1 MTPEQEA
8 KEWLEKNEHKLRP
21 KKKRPYFTA
30 HSKYNSNRRAR
41 LRRARQDKSRLAAA
55 ISVKEFVESSV
66 GHKGCDCLFVPAA
79 QKGVAAKVTRFEKQ
93 MTAARYMLILT
104 QGTPPTD
111 GLVCRHRC
119 GNGHLSCVNPAHLC
133 WGTPG
138 DNVADANRHRKAGDN
153 IQDRIHSIPD

>member
-8 KEWLEKNEHKLRP
+8 KEWLKENGHKL
-21 KKKRPYFTA
+21 
-30 HSKYNSNRRAR
+30 
-41 LRRARQDKSRLAAA
+41 KSRKRLAP
-55 ISVKEFVESSV
+55 ISQKYKWQSSKRIRKRRGRYAGDREGVRLTVKEFVEANKS
-66 GHKGCDCLFVPAA
+66 HKGCDCLYVPAA
-79 QKGVAAKVTRFEKQ
+79 QKNVEAKITRFEKQ
-93 MTAARYMLILT
+93 MTAARYMLLLT

-153 IQDRIHSIPD
+153 VQDRIHSIPD